1 MSHFRVDHLTFSYS
15 NAATAALKDVSLDIE
30 PGSYLLLCGRNGSG
44 KTTLL
49 RHFASWAAPEGIRS
63 GSVLLDGIALDEV
76 GESEQISKVGFV
88 GQNPNRQITQK
99 TVLDELA
106 LGPRMVGCDHSTMQS
121 RIAETAAYFG
131 IKDWLNRDVDEL
143 SGGQK
148 RLLNLASAM
157 VMNPDILILDEPTS
171 RLDPIAT
178 STFLSLIRNI
188 NYELDVTVV
197 ISERS
202 FERVYTDA
210 DEVIIMNEGEIAYR
224 GSTQDVAKKLY
235 LSNDPISYALPS
247 AIRIFHGV
255 HPAVN
260 SETFPVTVHGARRW
274 MRKEFK
280 LKGASRRHL
289 PDKRMSG
296 NVDKRTMLKLDNVHY
311 AYGSGDEV
319 LRGTTL
325 SITQGSVHA
334 IVGNNDAGKTTL
346 LKIAKGLLEPRQG
359 DAKVYDRVRG
369 HWVKTSQCDGIIATL
384 PQDLDDFFVN
394 DTVHEELRCAF
405 SNERLSPEEV
415 DFRIREF
422 AHGIGITPHL
432 DKNPRGLSCGER
444 RLVAI
449 ARTVMSEVGIL
460 ILDEPTMGVDPFA
473 QRKCGKLLHELA
485 KRGVTILIASQD
497 LKFCAEYATNVS
509 LLFNGTIAT
518 TSTPQAF
525 FSSNTLY
532 TTEASRISRVLYS
545 NTVTDDEV
553 IILCLENGWQKS

>member
-1 MSHFRVDHLTFSYS
+1 
-15 NAATAALKDVSLDIE
+15 
-30 PGSYLLLCGRNGSG
+30 
-44 KTTLL
+44 
-49 RHFASWAAPEGIRS
+49 
-63 GSVLLDGIALDEV
+63 
-76 GESEQISKVGFV
+76 
-88 GQNPNRQITQK
+88 
-99 TVLDELA
+99 
-106 LGPRMVGCDHSTMQS
+106 
-121 RIAETAAYFG
+121 
-131 IKDWLNRDVDEL
+131 
-143 SGGQK
+143 
-148 RLLNLASAM
+148 
-157 VMNPDILILDEPTS
+157 
-171 RLDPIAT
+171 
-178 STFLSLIRNI
+178 
-188 NYELDVTVV
+188 
-197 ISERS
+197 
-202 FERVYTDA
+202 
-210 DEVIIMNEGEIAYR
+210 
-224 GSTQDVAKKLY
+224 
-235 LSNDPISYALPS
+235 
-247 AIRIFHGV
+247 
-255 HPAVN
+255 
-260 SETFPVTVHGARRW
+260 
-274 MRKEFK
+274 
-280 LKGASRRHL
+280 
-289 PDKRMSG
+289 MSG

-432 DKNPRGLSCGER
+432 DKNPRELSCGER

-545 NTVTDDEV
+545 NTDDR
-553 IILCLENGWQKS
+553 